1 MTEPENQASMDFA
14 AGVALSQL
22 PDGALLQGKLG
33 EDDVLLVRRG
43 EEIFAVGANCPH
55 YGGPLAKGLVV
66 GDEIRCPLHHA
77 CFSLRTGE
85 LLRMPA
91 FDSIACWRVERRGD
105 RVFVREKLAAS
116 GARSATDKTQHPKSV
131 VIVGGGAAGL
141 AAADTLRREGYE
153 GPLTLISADEFPPCD
168 RPNLSKE
175 YLAGKAPDDWI
186 PLRPPE
192 YYTDKRIDLLL
203 GSRVTRLDPGQR
215 KVHLQDGKAYDY
227 DRLLLATGA
236 DPIKLDI
243 PGATDSKVFY
253 LRTYADSRALA
264 SAAVAAKR
272 VVILGSSF
280 IGLEVAASLRERG
293 LQVHVVS
300 RTKEPLEHVLGPAV
314 GRFMRD
320 LHETNGVVFHLE
332 DTVARVDGN
341 KVMLEGG
348 ATLDADLLVLGIGV
362 RPAVSLAEQAGLKTD
377 RGVLVDEYLQTSA
390 PGVFAAGDIAR
401 WRDVRSGER
410 LRVEH
415 WVVAERQ
422 GQVAARNMLG
432 RREKYTAVPFFWT
445 RQYGVSLKYI
455 GHADRWDAVTIDGSL
470 PARNCAV
477 LYQQDGRTLAVVTV
491 SRDEQNLRAE
501 AQMEGLQ
508 VPSD

>member
-1 MTEPENQASMDFA
+1 MAQPENQTSVDFA
-14 AGVALSQL
+14 AGVPISQL
-22 PDGALLQGKLG
+22 PEGTSLQGKLG

-91 FDSIACWRVERRGD
+91 FDSIPCWRVERRGD
-105 RVFVREKLAAS
+105 RVFVREKLAAA
-116 GARSATDKTQHPKSV
+116 GARATIDKTRYPRSV

-153 GPLTLISADEFPPCD
+153 GSLTIISADDFPPCD

-192 YYTDKRIDLLL
+192 YYTDKQIDLLL
-203 GSRVTRLDPGQR
+203 SSRVARLDLEQR
-215 KVHLQDGKAYDY
+215 RVRLQNGKTYDY

-236 DPIKLDI
+236 DPVKLDI
-243 PGATDSKVFY
+243 PGAADSRVFY
-253 LRTYADSRALA
+253 LRTYSDSRTLA
-264 SAAVAAKR
+264 AAAGAAKR
-272 VVILGSSF
+272 VMIVGSSF

-293 LQVHVVS
+293 IQVHLVS
-300 RTKEPLEHVLGPAV
+300 RTKAPLEHVLGPAV
-314 GRFMRD
+314 GQFIRS
-320 LHETNGVVFHLE
+320 LHETNGVVFHPE
-332 DTVARVDGN
+332 DTVVRVDGN
-341 KVMLEGG
+341 KAVLKSG
-348 ATLDADLLVLGIGV
+348 ATVDADLLVLGVGV
-362 RPAVSLAEQAGLKTD
+362 RPSVELAEQAGLKTD

-390 PGVFAAGDIAR
+390 PDVFAAGDIAR
-401 WRDVRSGER
+401 WPDPRSGER
-410 LRVEH
+410 IRVEH

-455 GHADRWDAVTIDGSL
+455 GHAERWDAVIIDGSL
-470 PARNCAV
+470 ESRNCAV
-477 LYQQDGRTLAVVTV
+477 TYRGRDHCA
-491 SRDEQNLRAE
+491 R
-501 AQMEGLQ
+501 
-508 VPSD
+508 

>member
-1 MTEPENQASMDFA
+1 MTEPENSLDLA
-14 AGVALSQL
+14 AGVDLTQL
-22 PDGALLQGKLG
+22 PDGARLQGKLG

-91 FDSIACWRVERRGD
+91 FDSIPCWRVERRGE
-105 RVFVREKLAAS
+105 RVFVREKLPAGSARAS
-116 GARSATDKTQHPKSV
+116 TDKTQHPKSV
-131 VIVGGGAAGL
+131 VIVGGGAAGF
-141 AAADTLRREGYE
+141 AAADTLRREGYS

-175 YLAGKAPDDWI
+175 YLAGKAPDEWI

-192 YYTDKRIDLLL
+192 YYTDKQIELVL
-203 GSRVTRLDPGQR
+203 GSRVTRLELGQR
-215 KVHLQDGKAYDY
+215 KVHLQNGGTYDY

-236 DPIKLDI
+236 DPVELAI

-253 LRTYADSRALA
+253 LRAYADSRALA
-264 SAAVAAKR
+264 AAAATAKR
-272 VVILGSSF
+272 VVVVGGSF

-293 LQVHVVS
+293 LQVHVVL
-300 RTKEPLEHVLGPAV
+300 RKKQPLEQVFGPAV
-314 GRFMRD
+314 GHFMRG
-320 LHETNGVVFHLE
+320 LHEANGVIFHPE

-341 KVMLEGG
+341 KIMLKSG
-348 ATLDADLLVLGIGV
+348 AALDADLLVLGVGV
-362 RPAVSLAEQAGLKTD
+362 RPAVALAEQAGLKTD

-390 PGVFAAGDIAR
+390 PDVFAAGDIAR
-401 WRDVRSGER
+401 WPDARSGER
-410 LRVEH
+410 IRVEH

-422 GQVAARNMLG
+422 GQTAARNMLG
-432 RREKYTAVPFFWT
+432 RREKFTAVPFFWT
-445 RQYGVSLKYI
+445 RQYGVSVKYI
-455 GHADRWDAVTIDGSL
+455 GHAERWDAVTIDGSL
-470 PARNCAV
+470 EARNCAV
-477 LYQQDGRTLAVVTV
+477 TYQQDGRTLAVVTV
-491 SRDEQNLRAE
+491 GQDEQNLRAE
-501 AQMEGLQ
+501 AQMEKSSGSS
-508 VPSD
+508 VT

>member
-1 MTEPENQASMDFA
+1 MTELEKPAGVDFA
-14 AGVALSQL
+14 AGVALQQL
-22 PDGALLQGKLG
+22 PDGALRQGKLG

-55 YGGPLAKGLVV
+55 YGGQLAKGLVV

-91 FDSIACWRVERRGD
+91 FDSIPCWRVERRGD
-105 RVFVREKLAAS
+105 RVFVREKLAAG
-116 GARSATDKTQHPKSV
+116 GARTVVDKTQYPKSV

-192 YYTDKRIDLLL
+192 YYTDKQIGLLL
-203 GSRVTRLDPGQR
+203 SSRVTRLDLGQR
-215 KVHLQDGKAYDY
+215 KIQLQDGKTHDY

-236 DPIKLDI
+236 DPVKLAI

-264 SAAVAAKR
+264 AAAAAAKT
-272 VVILGSSF
+272 VVIVGGSF
-280 IGLEVAASLRERG
+280 ISLEVAASLRERG

-300 RTKEPLEHVLGPAV
+300 RQKQPLEHVFGPAV
-314 GRFMRD
+314 GQFMRG
-320 LHETNGVVFHLE
+320 LHEANGVVFHVE
-332 DTVARVDGN
+332 DTVVRVDGN
-341 KVMLEGG
+341 KVALKSG
-348 ATLDADLLVLGIGV
+348 ATLDADLLVLGVGV
-362 RPAVSLAEQAGLKTD
+362 RPAVSLAEQAGLQTD

-401 WRDVRSGER
+401 WPDVRSGER
-410 LRVEH
+410 IRVEH

-445 RQYGVSLKYI
+445 RQYGVSIKYI
-455 GHADRWDAVTIDGSL
+455 GHAERWDAVTIDGSL
-470 PARNCAV
+470 EARNCAV
-477 LYQQDGRTLAVVTV
+477 TYQQDGRTLAVVTV
-491 SRDEQNLRAE
+491 SRDEQNLRVE
-501 AQMEGLQ
+501 AQMEAL
-508 VPSD
+508 